1 MATMIPNVCNCPFCG
16 DSLAVTQ
23 CKQGANEGKFFFSC
37 RKQDDGG
44 SCKNKNGFW
53 SWAENITFQADGI
66 TANKPVFGKR
76 ATPSASSSEPAQKI
90 QRLPHVTQD
99 DVYASRLPSVTMDDV
114 MRAKIDE
121 VAQKLDFLISL
132 MQAGGSCATD

>member
-37 RKQDDGG
+37 RKPDDGG

-53 SWAENITFQADGI
+53 SWAENIVFEDDGI
-66 TANKPVFGKR
+66 TAKKPVYKR
-76 ATPSASSSEPAQKI
+76 ATPTASSSSDPSPPQKI
-90 QRLPHVTQD
+90 QRLEHVTQS
-99 DVYASRLPSVTMDDV
+99 DVLASKLQ
-114 MRAKIDE
+114 IIE
-121 VAQKLDFLISL
+121 QKLDFLCSL
-132 MQAGGSCATD
+132 MQAGSCAPES